1 MAEIVLGFG
10 VGGVCG
16 RGEARAGKK
25 EEIKK
30 RQACSF
36 SMLRVELI

>member
-1 MAEIVLGFG
+1 MTEIVLGFG
-10 VGGVCG
+10 EGG
-16 RGEARAGKK
+16 RGGESAGKK

-30 RQACSF
+30 IKAGLQF